1 MYVMFVLGLCI
12 GWGGGGTVYMRS
24 RGDVIG
30 VASRPIKTTR
40 LTLNERT
47 GDVYLYIRYSQKEW
61 DIEKKRAER
70 RKKCSINQIAI
81 AAGSCHRFV
90 CGNVI
95 MFVWQSGSRVH
106 LLCEACAYPA
116 VRASHLARHLHDAT
130 VTATATATAPPP
142 PPIHRQMNVYA
153 YVSPALTSV

>member
-1 MYVMFVLGLCI
+1 
-12 GWGGGGTVYMRS
+12 MRS

-95 MFVWQSGSRVH
+95 MFVCQSESRVH

-116 VRASHLARHLHDAT
+116 ACASHLARHLHDAT
-130 VTATATATAPPP
+130 ATTTATAAATAPPP
-142 PPIHRQMNVYA
+142 PDESLRVRVAGTDIR
-153 YVSPALTSV
+153 LTCGENTNRESVTSKHSDRG

>member
-1 MYVMFVLGLCI
+1 MYVVFVLGMK
-12 GWGGGGTVYMRS
+12 GGVGGTVYMRS
-24 RGDVIG
+24 RLDVIG

-70 RKKCSINQIAI
+70 CKKCSINQIAI

-95 MFVWQSGSRVH
+95 MFVCQSESRVH
-106 LLCEACAYPA
+106 LLCE
-116 VRASHLARHLHDAT
+116 
-130 VTATATATAPPP
+130 
-142 PPIHRQMNVYA
+142 
-153 YVSPALTSV
+153 PALIPRARARSLSSRPTSTRRHRHRRR

>member
-1 MYVMFVLGLCI
+1 MFVYKFG
-12 GWGGGGTVYMRS
+12 GRGGGTVYMRS
-24 RGDVIG
+24 RGDAIG

-70 RKKCSINQIAI
+70 RKKSSINQIAI

-95 MFVWQSGSRVH
+95 MFVCQSESRVH
-106 LLCEACAYPA
+106 LLCEDCLRLSRCLRLSSRPTSPRRHRHRHRRRHRRPTAWWIFT
-116 VRASHLARHLHDAT
+116 RAAS
-130 VTATATATAPPP
+130 
-142 PPIHRQMNVYA
+142 
-153 YVSPALTSV
+153 